1 MTFGNMKPN
10 VRMLIESLQIQR
22 TFCAAVIFAYG
33 VPCAIFFPRGSL
45 NRREGYATDPS
56 AALQQTSCLRQ
67 AARTGIGTCS
77 ARKATASTESGGFTI
92 RHVSRKF
99 SFVVSTR

>member
-1 MTFGNMKPN
+1 MMFGKTKPN
-10 VRMLIESLQIQR
+10 VRMVIESLQIQR

-67 AARTGIGTCS
+67 AARTGIGTDFLDFFITMPS
-77 ARKATASTESGGFTI
+77 RTARGVG
-92 RHVSRKF
+92 VSRI
-99 SFVVSTR
+99 VLYAW